1 LLTQLLSFRV
11 AVGLPSVPRGC
22 AGCAIICTVKEDER
36 AAALLARYSLHM
48 VAGTSIVAVGAGAAL
63 AAAVGLVAAI
73 AATCFILVAALV
85 ATRP

>member
-1 LLTQLLSFRV
+1 
-11 AVGLPSVPRGC
+11 
-22 AGCAIICTVKEDER
+22 
-36 AAALLARYSLHM
+36 M